1 MDIQQT
7 IHDYVSRELLQDR
20 RGFVLTDQTDLLT
33 EHIIDSLGI
42 FTLVTFLEEK
52 FGVVIDADEVLV
64 EHFETV
70 KDVANL
76 VESKLAGAA
85 QAQTA

>member
-1 MDIQQT
+1 
-7 IHDYVSRELLQDR
+7 
-20 RGFVLTDQTDLLT
+20 
-33 EHIIDSLGI
+33 
-42 FTLVTFLEEK
+42 
-52 FGVVIDADEVLV
+52 VIDADEVLV

-70 KDVANL
+70 TDVARL